1 MRVESLELWTCN
13 KTLRNLLGS
22 NIRTLAALN
31 VELKV
36 VVLVNVVVY
45 VAALVFV
52 AFSDVLFGANLA
64 VGIVSDKPKR
74 QLDRC
79 KSLFNLC
86 QYKRPADRPVSNQPN

>member
-1 MRVESLELWTCN
+1 M
-13 KTLRNLLGS
+13 GS
-22 NIRTLAALN
+22 NIRTLAVLN

-64 VGIVSDKPKR
+64 VGIVSKGRRRARNCTNGDLLWLSRLMHPPK
-74 QLDRC
+74 QQII
-79 KSLFNLC
+79 LFMLM
-86 QYKRPADRPVSNQPN
+86 

>member
-22 NIRTLAALN
+22 NIRTLAVLN

-36 VVLVNVVVY
+36 VVLVNVVVC

-64 VGIVSDKPKR
+64 VGIVSKGGRRARNMFTFLVLTETCYGFQD
-74 QLDRC
+74 
-79 KSLFNLC
+79 
-86 QYKRPADRPVSNQPN
+86 